1 MRTGRLRYPVLIHS
15 LVNFMGAVV
24 APWILS
30 LVDLEALAQMD
41 PNASAE
47 EIMTQYGDMLPGLA
61 VYLLYVVILLGVSI
75 TGLVLLI
82 LKCRK
87 LVWREAKAQLPKG
100 AGIKTVYLNVGM
112 IVYILLCLSMIIIS
126 LL

>member
-1 MRTGRLRYPVLIHS
+1 MRYPVLIHS